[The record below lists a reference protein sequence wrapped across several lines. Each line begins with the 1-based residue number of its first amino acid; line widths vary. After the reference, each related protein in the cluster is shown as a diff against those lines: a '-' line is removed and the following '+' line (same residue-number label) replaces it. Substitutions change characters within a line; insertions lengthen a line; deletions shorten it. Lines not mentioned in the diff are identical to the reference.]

1 MQIIGL
7 MVLILY
13 RTNSWNFIPGLAS
26 PPNQNQPPVAVAGPD
41 QSVNSGDTVTLNGTG
56 SYDPDPGDS
65 IVSYQWSSSNSSITL
80 NGADTPTPTFTAP
93 NVDKDTTFTIQLV
106 VTDTH
111 GAQSQPD
118 TVDVLVKAP
127 LCSIPGATSTTTN
140 REAAPSNLTIPSSP
154 SSPSA
159 PTITQTNCPIADA
172 GPNQRVNSGSQ
183 VQLDGSRST
192 PAGQISFAWTPV
204 TANAPQLTGPNTVN
218 PTFRAPYVENQATYR
233 YQLVV
238 SSGGKRVYRIVSS
251 SLVKLNRLVFLIFIC
266 DRSVSKATLLFC
278 F

>member
-172 GPNQRVNSGSQ
+172 GPNQRVNSG
-183 VQLDGSRST
+183 
-192 PAGQISFAWTPV
+192 
-204 TANAPQLTGPNTVN
+204 N